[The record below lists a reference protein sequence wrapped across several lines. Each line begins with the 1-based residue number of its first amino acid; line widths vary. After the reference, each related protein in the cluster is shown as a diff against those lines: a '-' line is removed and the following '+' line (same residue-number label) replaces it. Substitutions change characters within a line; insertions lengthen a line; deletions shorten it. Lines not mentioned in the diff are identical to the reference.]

1 MKISRA
7 AFELQRSALW
17 RWLAGEISSKEEEER
32 KTRKQ
37 KVPGNWQG
45 FAVRVVNSLR
55 IAMAEEEAET
65 AAEPVAEAAT
75 ATAAAALHQGHAAH

>member
-1 MKISRA
+1 M
-7 AFELQRSALW
+7 QRSALW
-17 RWLAGEISSKEEEER
+17 RWLAGELSSKEEEE
-32 KTRKQ
+32 KETRKQ

-55 IAMAEEEAET
+55 IAVAEEEA

>member
-7 AFELQRSALW
+7 AFESQRSALW
-17 RWLAGEISSKEEEER
+17 RWLADELSSKEEEER
-32 KTRKQ
+32 KETRKQ

-55 IAMAEEEAET
+55 IAVAEAEAET
-65 AAEPVAEAAT
+65 AAEPVAAT
-75 ATAAAALHQGHAAH
+75 AAALHQGHAAY

>member
-7 AFELQRSALW
+7 AFELLRSALW
-17 RWLAGEISSKEEEER
+17 RWLAGELSSKEEEER
-32 KTRKQ
+32 KETRKQ

-55 IAMAEEEAET
+55 IAVAEKEAET
-65 AAEPVAEAAT
+65 AAEPVAAT
-75 ATAAAALHQGHAAH
+75 AAAAALHQGHAAH